1 MSTFLYQQGE
11 YFAQVARGMEEL
23 GVQELIELGA
33 RDPRPAYRGV
43 SFKADRATAY
53 RICYESRLCS
63 RLFAPLA
70 RFRFTDEKDLLR
82 LATDVPW
89 HRLFSKGRT
98 FAVTFNVGNSVIR
111 NGKYASL
118 LVKDAICDRFR
129 QETGGRPDVDT
140 DHPQIVINL
149 FIDRNEAVLSAD
161 LAGEALHKRGYRAH
175 GGGPAPMQ
183 ETLAAAII
191 RHTGFDGTQRLWDPM
206 CGSGT
211 LVAEALMAAARIPAG
226 YLRQDWGLFALSDFD
241 AASWKRQKAA
251 ADARIRPI
259 PPGVLSASDVD
270 GRAVG
275 FARQNLARLPFGPV
289 VGFTVTD
296 FRQAPDFRDGV
307 IVCNPPYGVRLGAD
321 DDLPKLYGELGDFL
335 KLHCPGS
342 TAWIYCGD
350 RERITHLHLKP
361 TRKIPLPSGDLDG
374 RLVRLDMYAKI
385 AKE

>member
-1 MSTFLYQQGE
+1 MATFLYQKNE
-11 YFAQVARGMEEL
+11 YFAQLARGMEEL
-23 GVQELIELGA
+23 GAEELAELGA
-33 RDPRPAYRGV
+33 RDLRPGYRGV
-43 SFKADRATAY
+43 FLRADRPTAY

-63 RLFAPLA
+63 RLLAPLA

-89 HRLFSKGRT
+89 HRLFPKGRT

-140 DHPQIVINL
+140 ERPQVVINL
-149 FIDRNEAVLSAD
+149 FIDREEAVLSAD

-191 RHTGFDGTQRLWDPM
+191 RLTGFDGTARLWDPM

-211 LVAEALMAAARIPAG
+211 LVAEALMVAARVPAG
-226 YLRQDWGLFALSDFD
+226 YLREDWGLFSLSDFD
-241 AASWKRQKAA
+241 AAAWKRVKAE
-251 ADARIRPI
+251 ADARIRPV
-259 PPGVLSASDVD
+259 PPGVLAASDLD
-270 GRAVG
+270 ARAVG
-275 FARQNLARLPFGPV
+275 FARKNLARLPFGPV
-289 VGFTVTD
+289 VQFTVSD
-296 FRQAPDFRDGV
+296 FARMPDFRDGV
-307 IVCNPPYGVRLGAD
+307 LVCNPPYGVRMGEENEVR
-321 DDLPKLYGELGDFL
+321 DLYTALGDFL
-335 KLHCPGS
+335 KLHCPGT
-342 TAWIYCGD
+342 TAWVYCGD
-350 RERITHLHLKP
+350 RARITDLHLKP

-374 RLVRLDMYAKI
+374 RLVRLDLYEKQP
-385 AKE
+385 KE